1 MGPMVRYHLLRAMN
15 PGLMVYLRPKPTK
28 HPNLDPGGL
37 SVTQPTVHVAQ
48 SSRSRRVS
56 RNGVWEVGGRCTC
69 CCATDLYNTVA
80 GSSALPPRHA
90 EWSRFQSNSQHDTLG
105 ELPPPENLRLS
116 WHTNNLK
123 VQVRWQEPA
132 GLDKK
137 CIVNYTVVA
146 YDEECPPRKPAL
158 FICRT
163 EKWTVEQ
170 IAPEE
175 KGICVGINTNPMNC
189 AETSASKVVYKY
201 LSPPPAL
208 VKNFSCAYYANEKMN
223 CTWSIVKNT
232 PDLQLLYREMEKL
245 DDSLKPCKSYIM
257 NGNMKTGCHLH
268 DDKLALHADFYF
280 VITGTEENVQIN
292 NRFIIAIYDSV
303 KLPKPKVNIIQEGD
317 RLRFQASLPNFIPKG
332 CLKYKFI
339 YTKCNEKN
347 EVPVENESSTI
358 VEYDTACKYTVQGLV
373 LYSNYCGRDRDITSD
388 LSEPVDYGMDS
399 DPNLAFKVAIIIT
412 PLIVC
417 CCLIAAI
424 VLFRRNKDI
433 ILPKIPEPSLFFK
446 DMLNS
451 TSDGLSK
458 SLGGGKLY
466 VPVKEVVASG
476 VSLEPK
482 SLLLPP
488 DNETC
493 I

>member
-1 MGPMVRYHLLRAMN
+1 MVFPQCR
-15 PGLMVYLRPKPTK
+15 
-28 HPNLDPGGL
+28 D
-37 SVTQPTVHVAQ
+37 
-48 SSRSRRVS
+48 
-56 RNGVWEVGGRCTC
+56 
-69 CCATDLYNTVA
+69 
-80 GSSALPPRHA
+80 SSALLA
-90 EWSRFQSNSQHDTLG
+90 CLSFILTGVNSFSG
-105 ELPPPENLRLS
+105 ELPPPENFSLS
-116 WHTNNLK
+116 WRTNSLD
-123 VQVRWQEPA
+123 VQVRWKEPA

-137 CIVNYTVVA
+137 CKVNYTVAV
-146 YDEECPPRKPAL
+146 YHENCPPTKPA
-158 FICRT
+158 FDKCRT
-163 EKWTVEQ
+163 EKLTVER
-170 IAPEE
+170 PVYEE
-175 KGICVGINTNPMNC
+175 KGICVGITTNPMLC
-189 AETSASKVVYKY
+189 AKTNASKEVYKY

-208 VKNFSCAYYANEKMN
+208 VENFRCGYYANKKMN

-232 PDLQLLYREMEKL
+232 PDLQLLYREKKKPQE
-245 DDSLKPCKSYIM
+245 SLKPCKSYIM

-268 DDKLALHADFYF
+268 DDNLNLHADFYF
-280 VITGTEENVQIN
+280 VIRGTEENFQIN
-292 NRFIIAIYDSV
+292 NKFMIAIYNSAV
-303 KLPKPKVNIIQEGD
+303 KLPKPNIKIMQEGD
-317 RLRFQASLPNFIPKG
+317 HLRFQASHLDFIPKQ
-332 CLKYKFI
+332 CLKYKFM

-347 EVPVENESSTI
+347 EVVENENGSTS
-358 VEYDTACKYTVQGLV
+358 VQYDTACKYTVQGLV
-373 LYSNYCGRDRDITSD
+373 LYSNCGSDLDITSD

-466 VPVKEVVASG
+466 VPVREVVASG

-488 DNETC
+488 DNENC